1 MNLRIYYVLC
11 ILYFLLIY
19 KRSHSCGCIAFGILL
34 GLLCLTKK
42 GLPNHMCNTRADK
55 YFKIIHIYLTECT
68 FRNDFYYYS
77 CIGGGGCLVAHDTVA
92 EIWSNAW

>member
-1 MNLRIYYVLC
+1 
-11 ILYFLLIY
+11 
-19 KRSHSCGCIAFGILL
+19 
-34 GLLCLTKK
+34 
-42 GLPNHMCNTRADK
+42 MCNTRADK

-77 CIGGGGCLVAHDTVA
+77 CIGGCLVAHDTVA